1 MKLTKL
7 NDWLSRVNQKSAKS
21 KPASLYEMIGG
32 EQTTTAL
39 CQRFYDIM
47 EQDPKAAELR
57 AIHSQDLSTTRQ
69 KFLEFMTGWLGGPPL
84 YEQKYGH
91 PRLRARHLHVKV
103 DELMISQWLYCM
115 SRALE
120 ESVTDYQ
127 LRQVIWNNLQ
137 PLARHMKNH

>member
-1 MKLTKL
+1 MKFTKL
-7 NDWLSRVNQKSAKS
+7 NDWLGRLNQKSVKS

-32 EQTTTAL
+32 EKTTLAL

-47 EQDPKAAELR
+47 EQDPKVAQLR
-57 AIHSQDLSTTRQ
+57 AIHPEELSVTRQ
-69 KFLEFMTGWLGGPPL
+69 KFFEFMTGWLGGPSL
-84 YEQKYGH
+84 YEKKYGH
-91 PRLRARHLHVKV
+91 PQLRARHLHVKV

-120 ESVTDYQ
+120 ESVTDHQ
-127 LRQVIWNNLQ
+127 LRQVIWNNLL